1 MLDNNKF
8 EEEGQQKNM
17 LYQDKLVIRKW
28 PEEHGRELHP
38 RPKSLVTDKAY
49 LSAKFG
55 PNISDFFHLC
65 LYCLSVCEMG
75 YFFILDVRF
84 FEKKLFKI

>member
-1 MLDNNKF
+1 MLNNNKF

-17 LYQDKLVIRKW
+17 LYQDKLLIRKW
-28 PEEHGRELHP
+28 PEEHGRELHL

-55 PNISDFFHLC
+55 PKISDFFDPCIHW
-65 LYCLSVCEMG
+65 VPV
-75 YFFILDVRF
+75 VRVPQHRV
-84 FEKKLFKI
+84 